1 MPPMDAR
8 NLRRGLRAVVE
19 PAMRELQVPGV
30 VVGVSHEGRDRCW
43 GWGVTNVEF
52 PLPVDGDT
60 LFMIG
65 STTKTFTGTVIMRL
79 VEDGRVRLNAPV
91 VEYLPRFRLPDRAVA
106 KAVTINHLV
115 THTGG
120 WRGDYFDDVGRGND
134 AGARVVARMAT
145 RVQQLTPLGQVWS
158 YNNAGFYVLG
168 RIIEVVTGKAYED
181 VVREVVCEPLGLAR
195 TMLFAED
202 VMTRRHALG
211 HLRSEDGPV
220 VARPWGLPRS
230 AVAAGGI
237 VSTASDQ
244 LRYARFHMNGFDFPE
259 EMRPPLSPR
268 SVGAMQARRAEAGGP
283 ADAVGVTWLL
293 ERAGRRWVVG
303 HGGSVNGQMSA
314 FKMVPALGL
323 AVTVLTNG
331 QWGALLANRVAEWVL
346 AEVGGVRLNGPGRRR
361 LSRRA
366 AVVYEGRYRGDP
378 GHIVVRF
385 DDGGLVVHTELKPET
400 IEEHPELPYQVPPPV
415 KLMPVGPDR
424 FAAADPVRR
433 AEFLRGRD
441 GVVEWMR
448 WGGRVR
454 PVIKTA

>member
-1 MPPMDAR
+1 MDATK
-8 NLRRGLRAVVE
+8 LRRGLRAIVE

-52 PLPVDGDT
+52 PVPVDGDT

-79 VEDGRVRLNAPV
+79 VEDGKVRLDAPV
-91 VEYLPRFRLPDRAVA
+91 AEYLPRFRLPDREVA
-106 KAVTINHLV
+106 KAVTVHHLV

-120 WRGDYFDDVGRGND
+120 WTGDYFDDVGRGND
-134 AGARVVARMAT
+134 AVARVVTRMGT
-145 RVQQLTPLGQVWS
+145 RTPQVTPLGEVWS

-168 RIIEVVTGKAYED
+168 RIIEVVTGKPYED
-181 VVREVVCEPLGLAR
+181 AVRELVFEPLGLER
-195 TMLFAED
+195 TMFFAED
-202 VMTRRHALG
+202 VMTHKHALG
-211 HLRSEDGPV
+211 HLRSKDGPV

-237 VSTASDQ
+237 ASTASDQ
-244 LRYARFHMNGFDFPE
+244 LRYARFHMNGCDFPE
-259 EMRPPLSPR
+259 ERRLPLRPE
-268 SVGAMQARRAEAGGP
+268 SVATMQEPRAEAGGL

-293 ERAGRRWVVG
+293 ERAGRRQVVG
-303 HGGSVNGQMSA
+303 HGGSINGQMSA
-314 FKMVPALGL
+314 FKMVPPLGL

-346 AEVGGVRLNGPGRRR
+346 AEVGGVRLAGPGRRR

-366 AVVYEGRYRGDP
+366 AAAYEGRYRGDP

-385 DDGGLVVHTELKPET
+385 DDGALVVHTELKPET
-400 IEEHPELPYQVPPPV
+400 IKEHPELPDQLPAPV
-415 KLMPVGPDR
+415 RLMPTGPDR
-424 FAAADPVRR
+424 FAAGEPLRR

-441 GVVEWMR
+441 GTVEWMR

-454 PVIKTA
+454 RVIGGAPRS